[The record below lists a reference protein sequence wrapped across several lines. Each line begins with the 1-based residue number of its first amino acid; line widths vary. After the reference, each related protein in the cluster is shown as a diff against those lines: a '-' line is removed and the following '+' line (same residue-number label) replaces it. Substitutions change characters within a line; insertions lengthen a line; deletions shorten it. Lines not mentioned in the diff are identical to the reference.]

1 MPSRP
6 IGSSDPHTSFS
17 GSFWLLSKQRPLA
30 VIQRPEKSGWPSAV
44 FGAGAVRLNFP
55 SAVLGTLGVGYFS
68 HCAPA
73 VPLTARTATSAN
85 IARSTEVFALHVFAL
100 RIIDLPPLRLR
111 QLPARRVH
119 VHDRHRPAPERAA
132 RTRR

>member
-73 VPLTARTATSAN
+73 VPLTARRPAIAN
-85 IARSTEVFALHVFAL
+85 ITERTF
-100 RIIDLPPLRLR
+100 IDSPPLRLR

-132 RTRR
+132 RTR